1 MKQNRKKNYVC
12 PLVELE
18 EAECCTSMMA
28 VSGVI
33 SNNGIDYGGIDE
45 DGDLEPSVKESRWD
59 E

>member
-1 MKQNRKKNYVC
+1 MKQNMKKNYVY

-28 VSGVI
+28 VSAVI
-33 SNNGIDYGGIDE
+33 SNNGIGYGGVDNN
-45 DGDLEPSVKESRWD
+45 GDQEPSVKEFLWD